1 MSALKPFMEAHQA
14 AIYFFTVIVAVTA
27 ALTLPETE
35 QLDSLINPAL
45 ALMLFVTFLQVPLTT
60 IGKGITQFRFIGA
73 LLCANFIV
81 IPLFVAMLL
90 PFFPAEPL
98 VKLGILLVLL
108 APCIDYV
115 VTFAHLGRADAA
127 RLLAA
132 TPLLLLL
139 QMLVLPFYLTLFLGH
154 DAAGLIVFAPF
165 IDAFIWLIAIPLALA
180 ALLQWFAARQRTM
193 TVLADALGYF
203 PVPATALVLFI
214 VVAAVI
220 PQLRSTWESVLLAI
234 PFYLI
239 FVLLAPL
246 LGWFTARV
254 FRVDTTGGRAVA
266 FSASTRNSL
275 VILPLA
281 LAIPGALPLLPAV
294 IVSQTLV
301 ELLSELI
308 YIRAIPK
315 LTARS
320 ADHDEQ

>member
-1 MSALKPFMEAHQA
+1 MSALKPFMETHQA
-14 AIYFFTVIVAVTA
+14 AIYFFAVVAAAATA
-27 ALTLPETE
+27 RVLPGTE
-35 QLDSLINPAL
+35 RLDAVINPAL

-60 IGKGITQFRFIGA
+60 IGKSLTQIRFIGA
-73 LLCANFIV
+73 LLVANFIV
-81 IPLFVAMLL
+81 IPLLVAALL
-90 PFFPAEPL
+90 PFLPAEPL
-98 VKLGILLVLL
+98 VKLGIILVLL

-115 VTFAHLGRADAA
+115 VTFAHLGRADAG

-132 TPLLLLL
+132 TPILLML
-139 QMLVLPFYLTLFLGH
+139 QMLALPFYLTLFLGH

-180 ALLQWFAARQRTM
+180 ALLQWLAARQRIMATFS
-193 TVLADALGYF
+193 DALGYL

-220 PQLRSTWESVLLAI
+220 PQLRATWESVLLAV
-234 PFYLI
+234 PFYLL
-239 FVLLAPL
+239 FALLAPL
-246 LGWFTARV
+246 LGWLTSRA
-254 FRVDTTGGRAVA
+254 FRLNSSSGRAVA

-301 ELLSELI
+301 ELLSELM
-308 YIRAIPK
+308 YIRVIPK
-315 LTARS
+315 LNAPEI
-320 ADHDEQ
+320 EQENQ

>member
-14 AIYFFTVIVAVTA
+14 AIYFVAVIAAVATA
-27 ALTLPETE
+27 LVLPGTE
-35 QLDSLINPAL
+35 QLDIVINPAL

-60 IGKGITQFRFIGA
+60 IGKSLTQVRFIGA
-73 LLCANFIV
+73 LLAANFIV
-81 IPLFVAMLL
+81 IPLFVAALL
-90 PFFPAEPL
+90 PFLPTEPL
-98 VKLGILLVLL
+98 VKLGIILVLL

-132 TPLLLLL
+132 TPILLIL
-139 QMLVLPFYLTLFLGH
+139 QMLALPFYLTLFLGQ
-154 DAAGLIVFAPF
+154 DASGLIVFAPF
-165 IDAFIWLIAIPLALA
+165 IDAFIWLIAVPLALA
-180 ALLQWFAARQRTM
+180 ALLQWLAARQRTM
-193 TVLADALGYF
+193 ATFSDALSYL
-203 PVPATALVLFI
+203 PVPVTALVLFI

-220 PQLRSTWESVLLAI
+220 PQLRTTWASVLLAV
-234 PFYLI
+234 PFYVL
-239 FVLLAPL
+239 FALLAPL
-246 LGWFTARV
+246 LGWFTGRV
-254 FRVDTTGGRAVA
+254 FRLDSTGGRAVA

-315 LTARS
+315 LNAR
-320 ADHDEQ
+320 ATGQEKQ

>member
-1 MSALKPFMEAHQA
+1 MSALKPLMETHQA
-14 AIYFFTVIVAVTA
+14 AIYFFAVISAVATA
-27 ALTLPETE
+27 MVLPETK
-35 QLDSLINPAL
+35 QLDVLINPAL

-60 IGKGITQFRFIGA
+60 IRKSITQIRFIGA
-73 LLCANFIV
+73 LIVANFIV
-81 IPLFVAMLL
+81 IPLLVAALL
-90 PFFPAEPL
+90 PFLPTEPL
-98 VKLGILLVLL
+98 VKLGIILVLL

-132 TPLLLLL
+132 TPILLLL
-139 QMLVLPFYLTLFLGH
+139 QMLALPFYLKLFLGN
-154 DAAGLIVFAPF
+154 DAAGLIAFAPF
-165 IDAFIWLIAIPLALA
+165 VDAFIWLIAIPLALA
-180 ALLQWFAARQRTM
+180 ALLQWLAARQRIMATFS
-193 TVLADALGYF
+193 DSLGYLS
-203 PVPATALVLFI
+203 VPATALVLFI

-220 PQLRSTWESVLLAI
+220 PQLRSTWEFVLLAV

-239 FVLLAPL
+239 FALLAPL
-246 LGWFTARV
+246 LGWLTGRV
-254 FRVDTTGGRAVA
+254 FQLNSSGARAIA

-301 ELLSELI
+301 ELLSELV

-315 LTARS
+315 LNVPDTGKKNR
-320 ADHDEQ
+320 

>member
-1 MSALKPFMEAHQA
+1 MSALKPFLESHQA
-14 AIYFFTVIVAVTA
+14 AIYFVAVIAAVATA
-27 ALTLPETE
+27 IMLPGTD
-35 QLDSLINPAL
+35 QWDVVINPAL

-60 IGKGITQFRFIGA
+60 IGKSLTQVRFIGA
-73 LLCANFIV
+73 LLVANFIV
-81 IPLFVAMLL
+81 IPLLIAVLL
-90 PFFPAEPL
+90 PFLPAEPL
-98 VKLGILLVLL
+98 VKLGIILVLL

-132 TPLLLLL
+132 TPILLLL
-139 QMLVLPFYLTLFLGH
+139 QMLALPFYLTLFLGH
-154 DAAGLIVFAPF
+154 DATGLIVFAPF
-165 IDAFIWLIAIPLALA
+165 IDAFIWLIAVPLALA
-180 ALLQWFAARQRTM
+180 ALLQWLAARQRTM
-193 TVLADALGYF
+193 ATFTDALGYL

-220 PQLRSTWESVLLAI
+220 PQLRATWATVLLAV
-234 PFYLI
+234 PFYLL
-239 FVLLAPL
+239 FALLAPL
-246 LGWFTARV
+246 LGWFTGRA
-254 FRVDTTGGRAVA
+254 FRLDSTGGRAVA

-301 ELLSELI
+301 ELISELI

-315 LTARS
+315 LNA
-320 ADHDEQ
+320 HDAGREKQ

>member
-14 AIYFFTVIVAVTA
+14 AIYFVAVIAAVATA
-27 ALTLPETE
+27 LVLPGTE
-35 QLDSLINPAL
+35 QLDIVINPAL

-60 IGKGITQFRFIGA
+60 IGKSLTQVRFIGA
-73 LLCANFIV
+73 LLAANFIV
-81 IPLFVAMLL
+81 IPLLVAVLL
-90 PFFPAEPL
+90 PFLPAEPL
-98 VKLGILLVLL
+98 VKLGIILVLL

-132 TPLLLLL
+132 TPILLIL
-139 QMLVLPFYLTLFLGH
+139 QMLALPFYLTLFLGQ
-154 DAAGLIVFAPF
+154 DASGLIVFAPF
-165 IDAFIWLIAIPLALA
+165 IDAFIWLIAVPLALA
-180 ALLQWFAARQRTM
+180 ALLQWLAARQRTM
-193 TVLADALGYF
+193 ATFSDALSYL

-220 PQLRSTWESVLLAI
+220 PQLRTTWASVLLAV
-234 PFYLI
+234 PFYVL
-239 FVLLAPL
+239 FALLAPL
-246 LGWFTARV
+246 LGWFTSQL
-254 FRVDTTGGRAVA
+254 FRLDAAGGRAVA

-315 LTARS
+315 LNAR
-320 ADHDEQ
+320 ATGQEKQ

>member
-1 MSALKPFMEAHQA
+1 MSALKSFMEAHQA
-14 AIYFFTVIVAVTA
+14 AIYFVAVIAAVATA
-27 ALTLPETE
+27 LVLPGTE
-35 QLDSLINPAL
+35 QLDIVINPAL

-60 IGKGITQFRFIGA
+60 IGKSLTQVRFIGA
-73 LLCANFIV
+73 LLAANFIV
-81 IPLFVAMLL
+81 IPLFVAALL
-90 PFFPAEPL
+90 PFLPTEPL
-98 VKLGILLVLL
+98 VKLGIILVLL

-132 TPLLLLL
+132 TPILLIL
-139 QMLVLPFYLTLFLGH
+139 QMLALPFYLTLFLGQ
-154 DAAGLIVFAPF
+154 DASGLIVFAPF
-165 IDAFIWLIAIPLALA
+165 IDAFIWLIAVPLALA
-180 ALLQWFAARQRTM
+180 ALLQWLAARQRTM
-193 TVLADALGYF
+193 ATFSDALSYL
-203 PVPATALVLFI
+203 PVPVTALVLFI

-220 PQLRSTWESVLLAI
+220 PQLRTTWASVLLAV
-234 PFYLI
+234 PFYVL
-239 FVLLAPL
+239 FALLAPL
-246 LGWFTARV
+246 LGWFTGRV
-254 FRVDTTGGRAVA
+254 FRLDSTGGRAVA

-315 LTARS
+315 LNAR
-320 ADHDEQ
+320 ATGQERQ

>member
-14 AIYFFTVIVAVTA
+14 AIYFVAVIAAVAA
-27 ALTLPETE
+27 ALALPGTE
-35 QLDSLINPAL
+35 QLDVVINPAL

-60 IGKGITQFRFIGA
+60 IGKSITQVRFIGA
-73 LLCANFIV
+73 LLTANFIV
-81 IPLFVAMLL
+81 IPLLVAALL
-90 PFFPAEPL
+90 PFLPADPL
-98 VKLGILLVLL
+98 VKLGIILVLL

-115 VTFAHLGRADAA
+115 VTFAYLGRADAA

-132 TPLLLLL
+132 TPILLLL

-154 DAAGLIVFAPF
+154 DATGLIAFAPF
-165 IDAFIWLIAIPLALA
+165 IDAFIWLIAVPLALA
-180 ALLQWFAARQRTM
+180 ALLQSLAARRRTM
-193 TVLADALGYF
+193 AKFADTLGYL

-220 PQLRSTWESVLLAI
+220 PQLRTTWASVLLAV
-234 PFYLI
+234 PFYLL
-239 FVLLAPL
+239 FALLAPL
-246 LGWFTARV
+246 LGWFTGRA
-254 FRVDTTGGRAVA
+254 FRLDSAGGRAVA

-294 IVSQTLV
+294 IVSQTLI

-308 YIRAIPK
+308 YIRVIPK
-315 LTARS
+315 LNAPEI
-320 ADHDEQ
+320 EQRNQ

>member
-14 AIYFFTVIVAVTA
+14 AIYFVAVIAAVATA
-27 ALTLPETE
+27 LVLPGTE
-35 QLDSLINPAL
+35 QLDIVINPVL
-45 ALMLFVTFLQVPLTT
+45 ALMLFATFLQVPLTT
-60 IGKGITQFRFIGA
+60 IGKSLTQVRFIGA
-73 LLCANFIV
+73 LLAANFIV
-81 IPLFVAMLL
+81 IPLLVAALL
-90 PFFPAEPL
+90 PFLPAEPL
-98 VKLGILLVLL
+98 VKLGIILVLL

-132 TPLLLLL
+132 TPILLIL
-139 QMLVLPFYLTLFLGH
+139 QMLALPFYLTLFLGQ
-154 DAAGLIVFAPF
+154 DASGLIVFAPF
-165 IDAFIWLIAIPLALA
+165 IDAFIWLIAVPLALA
-180 ALLQWFAARQRTM
+180 ALLQWLAARQRTM
-193 TVLADALGYF
+193 ATFSDALSYL

-220 PQLRSTWESVLLAI
+220 PQLRTTWASVLLAV
-234 PFYLI
+234 PFYVI
-239 FVLLAPL
+239 FALLAPL
-246 LGWFTARV
+246 LGWFTSQL
-254 FRVDTTGGRAVA
+254 FRLDLAGGRAVA

-315 LTARS
+315 LNAR
-320 ADHDEQ
+320 ATGQEKQ

>member
-14 AIYFFTVIVAVTA
+14 AIYFVAVIAAVATA
-27 ALTLPETE
+27 LVLPGTE
-35 QLDSLINPAL
+35 QLDIVINPAL

-60 IGKGITQFRFIGA
+60 IGKSLTQVRFIGA
-73 LLCANFIV
+73 LLAANFIV
-81 IPLFVAMLL
+81 IPLFVAVLL
-90 PFFPAEPL
+90 PFLPAEPL
-98 VKLGILLVLL
+98 VKLGIILVLL

-132 TPLLLLL
+132 TPILLIL
-139 QMLVLPFYLTLFLGH
+139 QMLALPFYLTLFLGQ
-154 DAAGLIVFAPF
+154 DASGLIVFAPF
-165 IDAFIWLIAIPLALA
+165 IDAFIWLIAVPLALA
-180 ALLQWFAARQRTM
+180 ALLQWLAARQRTM
-193 TVLADALGYF
+193 AIFSDALSYL
-203 PVPATALVLFI
+203 PVPVTALVLFI

-220 PQLRSTWESVLLAI
+220 PQLRTTWASVLLAV
-234 PFYLI
+234 PFYVL
-239 FVLLAPL
+239 FALLAPL
-246 LGWFTARV
+246 LGWFTGRV
-254 FRVDTTGGRAVA
+254 FRLDSTGGHAVA

-315 LTARS
+315 LNAR
-320 ADHDEQ
+320 ATGQEKQ

>member
-14 AIYFFTVIVAVTA
+14 AIYFFAVIAAAATA
-27 ALTLPETE
+27 MVIPETE
-35 QLDSLINPAL
+35 QLSAVINPAL

-60 IGKGITQFRFIGA
+60 IGKSITQVRFIGA
-73 LLCANFIV
+73 LLIANFIV
-81 IPLFVAMLL
+81 IPLLIAVLL
-90 PFFPAEPL
+90 PFLPAEPL
-98 VKLGILLVLL
+98 VKLGIILVLL

-115 VTFAHLGRADAA
+115 VTFAHLGRADAT

-132 TPLLLLL
+132 TPILLML
-139 QMLVLPFYLTLFLGH
+139 QMLALPFYLTLFLGH
-154 DAAGLIVFAPF
+154 EAARLIVFAPF

-180 ALLQWFAARQRTM
+180 ALLQWLAARLRIMATCS
-193 TVLADALGYF
+193 DALGYLT
-203 PVPATALVLFI
+203 VPATALVLFI

-220 PQLRSTWESVLLAI
+220 PQLRTTWESVLLAI
-234 PFYLI
+234 PFYLL
-239 FVLLAPL
+239 FALLAPL
-246 LGWFTARV
+246 LGWLTSRV
-254 FRVDTTGGRAVA
+254 FRLDSASGRAVA

-308 YIRAIPK
+308 YIRVIPK
-315 LTARS
+315 LNAP
-320 ADHDEQ
+320 EIKQKNQ

>member
-14 AIYFFTVIVAVTA
+14 TIYFFAVIVAAATA
-27 ALTLPETE
+27 MVVPETE
-35 QLDSLINPAL
+35 QLSAVINPAL

-60 IGKGITQFRFIGA
+60 IGKSITQARFIGA
-73 LLCANFIV
+73 LLVANFIV
-81 IPLFVAMLL
+81 IPLLVVALL
-90 PFFPAEPL
+90 PFLPAEPL
-98 VKLGILLVLL
+98 VKLGIILVLL

-132 TPLLLLL
+132 TPILLML
-139 QMLVLPFYLTLFLGH
+139 QMLALPFYLTLFLG
-154 DAAGLIVFAPF
+154 DDFAGLIVFAPF

-180 ALLQWFAARQRTM
+180 ALLQSLAARQRVMATFS
-193 TVLADALGYF
+193 DALGYL

-220 PQLRSTWESVLLAI
+220 PQLRTTWESVLLAI
-234 PFYLI
+234 PFYLL
-239 FVLLAPL
+239 FALLAPL
-246 LGWFTARV
+246 LGWLIARA
-254 FRVDTTGGRAVA
+254 FRLDSAGGRAVA

-308 YIRAIPK
+308 YIRVIPK
-315 LTARS
+315 LNAP
-320 ADHDEQ
+320 EIKQKNQ

>member
-1 MSALKPFMEAHQA
+1 MSALKSFMEAHQA
-14 AIYFFTVIVAVTA
+14 AIYFVAVIAAVTTA
-27 ALTLPETE
+27 LVLPGTE
-35 QLDSLINPAL
+35 QLDVVINPAL

-60 IGKGITQFRFIGA
+60 LGKSITQVRFIGA
-73 LLCANFIV
+73 LLTANFIV
-81 IPLFVAMLL
+81 IPLLVAALL
-90 PFFPAEPL
+90 PFLPAAPL
-98 VKLGILLVLL
+98 VKLGIILVLL

-132 TPLLLLL
+132 TPILLLL

-154 DAAGLIVFAPF
+154 DAAGLIAFAPF
-165 IDAFIWLIAIPLALA
+165 IDAFIWLIALPLALA
-180 ALLQWFAARQRTM
+180 AFLQSLAARRRTM
-193 TVLADALGYF
+193 STFADALGYL

-220 PQLRSTWESVLLAI
+220 PQLRTTWASVLLAV
-234 PFYLI
+234 PFYLL
-239 FVLLAPL
+239 FALLAPL
-246 LGWFTARV
+246 LGWFTSQL
-254 FRVDTTGGRAVA
+254 FRLDSAGGRAVA

-308 YIRAIPK
+308 YIRVIPK
-315 LTARS
+315 LNARS
-320 ADHDEQ
+320 MGQEKQ

>member
-14 AIYFFTVIVAVTA
+14 AIYFVAVIAAVATA
-27 ALTLPETE
+27 LVLPGTE
-35 QLDSLINPAL
+35 QLDIVINPAL

-60 IGKGITQFRFIGA
+60 IGKSLAQVRFIGA
-73 LLCANFIV
+73 LLAANFIV
-81 IPLFVAMLL
+81 IPLFVAALL
-90 PFFPAEPL
+90 PFLPAEPL
-98 VKLGILLVLL
+98 VKLGIILVLL

-132 TPLLLLL
+132 TPILLIL
-139 QMLVLPFYLTLFLGH
+139 QMLALPFYLTLFLGQ
-154 DAAGLIVFAPF
+154 DASELIVFAPF
-165 IDAFIWLIAIPLALA
+165 IDAFIWLIAVPLALA
-180 ALLQWFAARQRTM
+180 AFLQWLAARQRTIA
-193 TVLADALGYF
+193 TFSDALSYL

-220 PQLRSTWESVLLAI
+220 PQLRTTWASVLLAV
-234 PFYLI
+234 PFYVL
-239 FVLLAPL
+239 FALLAPL
-246 LGWFTARV
+246 LGWFTSQL
-254 FRVDTTGGRAVA
+254 FRLDSASGRAVA

-281 LAIPGALPLLPAV
+281 LAIPGALPLLPAA

-315 LTARS
+315 LNARS
-320 ADHDEQ
+320 TGQEKQ

>member
-14 AIYFFTVIVAVTA
+14 AIYFFAVIA
-27 ALTLPETE
+27 AAAIAMVMPETE
-35 QLDSLINPAL
+35 QLSAVINPAL

-60 IGKGITQFRFIGA
+60 IGKSITQVRFIGA
-73 LLCANFIV
+73 LLVANFIV
-81 IPLFVAMLL
+81 IPLLVAALL
-90 PFFPAEPL
+90 PFLPAELL
-98 VKLGILLVLL
+98 VKLGIILVLL

-132 TPLLLLL
+132 TPILLML
-139 QMLVLPFYLTLFLGH
+139 QMLALPFYLTLFLGH
-154 DAAGLIVFAPF
+154 EAARLIVFAPF

-180 ALLQWFAARQRTM
+180 ALLQWLAARLRVMATCS
-193 TVLADALGYF
+193 DALGYL

-220 PQLRSTWESVLLAI
+220 PQLRTTWESVLLAI
-234 PFYLI
+234 PFYLL
-239 FVLLAPL
+239 FALLAPL
-246 LGWFTARV
+246 LGWLTSRV
-254 FRVDTTGGRAVA
+254 FRLDSAGGRAVA

-308 YIRAIPK
+308 YIRVIPK
-315 LTARS
+315 LNAP
-320 ADHDEQ
+320 EIKQKKQ